1 MNSFEPS
8 AVVARFRATSRK
20 LFRPKLIFS
29 ARIVTNSTSPR
40 FPRVSSSIRSPRRP
54 GLDREGITRPAARD
68 ISVPPVRHRFPPVRR
83 PSGRLRTR
91 ALNGDADVAR
101 RPDGLRPLRHRI
113 RGTLL
118 PELRDARG
126 GASPGAG
133 DSAERPV
140 QPLWDPLLRQVLSN
154 LRPPRMERVD

>member
-54 GLDREGITRPAARD
+54 GLDREGIMRPAARD
-68 ISVPPVRHRFPPVRR
+68 ISVPPARF
-83 PSGRLRTR
+83 RTR

-126 GASPGAG
+126 GASPGGG
-133 DSAERPV
+133 DTAERP
-140 QPLWDPLLRQVLSN
+140 
-154 LRPPRMERVD
+154 